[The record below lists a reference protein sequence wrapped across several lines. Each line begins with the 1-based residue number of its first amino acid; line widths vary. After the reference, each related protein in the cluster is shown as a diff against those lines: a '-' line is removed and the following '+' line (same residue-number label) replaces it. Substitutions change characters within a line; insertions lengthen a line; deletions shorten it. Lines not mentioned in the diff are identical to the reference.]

1 VLNGLCKFIVL
12 CVGLLSYVYGEAQP
26 MPIYMLSSP
35 FSHSNT
41 LYLHSSV
48 AISDANVVIPKLEK
62 N

>member
-1 VLNGLCKFIVL
+1 
-12 CVGLLSYVYGEAQP
+12 

-62 N
+62 KLT